1 MRSLATN
8 ALKVVNSKDTL
19 REVVEKCKESPLLVN
34 ACSQS
39 ADFWKDTLTRLHGTV
54 GTQMIL
60 QRGDLITGAEWQLF
74 CEGLVKGFAFRYI
87 LNEDSVVKPRYAG
100 RFDGDEWSYDF
111 TIDGVLPLPETNSI
125 AVDLD
130 MEAGGEVRSLGTEAL
145 FAPTV
150 DECIINLSQWLFDK
164 TVRGSDRF
172 AMMINGETKMFE
184 AGWESPE
191 VHDVTFR
198 AIVENVVAALNDDI
212 HFQIDNIE
220 NGETYFIQVKHFIFQ

>member
-19 REVVEKCKESPLLVN
+19 REVVETCKESPLLVN

-74 CEGLVKGFAFRYI
+74 CEGLVKGFAFRYV
-87 LNEDSVVKPRYAG
+87 LNEDGIVKPRYAG

-111 TIDGVLPLPETNSI
+111 TIDGVLPLPGTDAIWVEIEVEDYNGMEKI
-125 AVDLD
+125 AAAVF
-130 MEAGGEVRSLGTEAL
+130 
-145 FAPTV
+145 FAPTSSECV
-150 DECIINLSQWLFDK
+150 INVSQFITNKTMSIESDPKVEIEVKGIFTKFPLIEQEDEEK
-164 TVRGSDRF
+164 
-172 AMMINGETKMFE
+172 MMEGLR
-184 AGWESPE
+184 
-191 VHDVTFR
+191 D
-198 AIVENVVAALNDDI
+198 AIVYAMPESRQFSVNQHDGGSY
-212 HFQIDNIE
+212 Q
-220 NGETYFIQVKHFIFQ
+220 IQVKHFIFQ